1 MTLHEL
7 LEKEKGQPAKIG
19 FRSGFVFCGILEAPE
34 VMERLFE
41 DQYRKDQRYFLQQI
55 NRIEKYLV
63 NFTEIWNEMLKK
75 DLEAE
80 LERLKKEPDTP
91 AGTEAKI
98 LNTLRRFVER
108 REQAHKRAE
117 DLLHDYVEE
126 IHKPHYLKRE
136 VVDKYY
142 SIDPEEEPGTMIYII
157 DGMKSGR
164 YYTSREYNNDMTEE
178 D

>member
-1 MTLHEL
+1 MTLQEL

-19 FRSGFVFCGILEAPE
+19 FRSGFVFCGILEDPE

-41 DQYRKDQRYFLQQI
+41 DQYKKDQRYFLQQI

-63 NFTEIWNEMLKK
+63 NFTEVWNGMLKK

-80 LERLKKEPDTP
+80 LDRLKKEPDTP

-98 LNTLRRFVER
+98 LNTLRHFVER

-117 DLLHDYVEE
+117 DLLRDYNEE
-126 IHKPHYLKRE
+126 VHKPHYLKRE

-164 YYTSREYNNDMTEE
+164 YYSSKEYREGVEE
-178 D
+178 